1 MFVCVIHFKSHSV
14 PIKIKRYYLYYL
26 VLQFK
31 ANIKLQ
37 LFSRKV
43 GCTFI

>member
-1 MFVCVIHFKSHSV
+1 MFVCVIRFKSHSI
-14 PIKIKRYYLYYL
+14 PIKIKRYYL
-26 VLQFK
+26 VPQFK

-37 LFSRKV
+37 LFSHKV